1 MDQSKIGAFLKSLRK
16 EKGLT
21 QEQLAEQMSVSSRTV
36 SRWET
41 GSNMPDI
48 SILIELADFY
58 DVDIREI
65 ISGERKSEIMTEE
78 TREVLTKV
86 AEYTDADKQKLM
98 KDIIVNSVIALIC
111 LIAANVMHE
120 TGLTEKNEIFNFL
133 YVIGMYA
140 PIIFVG
146 STIWDIVK
154 INGSMGKNSE
164 QKIRK
169 IVTAFGVSLGVI
181 CLAIILFCMFL

>member
-58 DVDIREI
+58 EVDIREI
-65 ISGERKSEIMTEE
+65 LNGERKSEIMTEE

-133 YVIGMYA
+133 YIIGMYA

-154 INGSMGKNSE
+154 INGSMGMNSE

-169 IVTAFGVSLGVI
+169 IVTAFGVALGVI

>member
-16 EKGLT
+16 EKGFT
-21 QEQLAEQMSVSSRTV
+21 QKQLAEQMSVSSRTV

-58 DVDIREI
+58 EVDIREI
-65 ISGERKSEIMTEE
+65 LNGERKSEIMTEE

-133 YVIGMYA
+133 YIIGMYA

-154 INGSMGKNSE
+154 INGSMGMNSE

-169 IVTAFGVSLGVI
+169 IVTAFGVALGVI